1 MSADVDGVVA
11 GTGDFP
17 DIDIA
22 LTDTLTSA
30 TFTGSLGSAHN
41 FLIKD
46 ATGSVAV
53 AGDTTKGG
61 TFTFDWTPSAAGVY
75 TYYCAPHAG
84 NMKGKIT
91 VTAPAPSILVL
102 NRALLT
108 RSWAHCNTLTRPS
121 SSRWLLPEASPK
133 GASLVPLL
141 TLRRLSTTPWCKP
154 LACPCA

>member
-46 ATGSVAV
+46 ATGSLV
-53 AGDTTKGG
+53 AGSETKGG

-84 NMKGKIT
+84 SMKGTIT
-91 VTAPAPSILVL
+91 VTAETVTAETVTCDVKGMQCVPDIEGMFASFY
-102 NRALLT
+102 T
-108 RSWAHCNTLTRPS
+108 HEFS
-121 SSRWLLPEASPK
+121 SDD
-133 GASLVPLL
+133 
-141 TLRRLSTTPWCKP
+141 ST
-154 LACPCA
+154 